1 MPRTLTRSWRRA
13 IDAPLPLLRAAALMM
28 AVAFAWAVA
37 PLRSLGSTP
46 PGSPAAPRSPSAPG
60 SPTAPGPGHRAAAP
74 PSARHSLILLT
85 LDTTRADHLGAW
97 GWRYAHTPNL
107 DALAARGTRFA
118 RCDTAAPITLP
129 SHATLLT
136 GLYPPRHG
144 VRDNGTFVLPARV
157 PTLAERL
164 AAHGYDT
171 AAVVSAVVLARR
183 HGLDRGFRIYDDDMG
198 AGYAAGTEVSERQA
212 EATTAAALA
221 AAAKLRPPFFLWVH
235 YYDPHEEYRPP
246 TRFADA
252 MTGPNRLYDGEIA
265 YMDEQIGVLL
275 KGLPRDA
282 DVVAVGDH
290 GEMLGEHG
298 ELTHGLLLFSGAR
311 RVPLLLA
318 GPGVPAG
325 RTVDCLVRTADV
337 APTLL
342 ALAGLEASSPPR
354 AGESPLDGRSLLPLP
369 AAGAGCD
376 RESYS
381 ESFLPF
387 FAYKWYPLRS
397 LASARFFYLQAPH
410 PSLFQLAA
418 DPGESADLAAEQAPA
433 LGVWQRRLRDLLTGM
448 GEALESEIRPE
459 NVLSEAQRAQLASLG
474 YLGGGGGGR
483 VAAQL
488 PDPRQ
493 MTEVAQALH
502 RAAETVQQGDCAKA
516 LPVLQSIVERDP
528 HNFPADTLAATC
540 LKQAGRLQ
548 SALALF
554 QRASRENG
562 LSAVPVANAAG
573 CLLDLGRR
581 AEAEKEFR
589 HALALDP
596 TQAESAAAL
605 ARLLR
610 ERGAGQD
617 AIRVLD
623 GALAA
628 GSHAPEVVLER
639 GVALASAGRLAEAL
653 RDFHEAARR
662 SPANP
667 LPLENGARAAY
678 QLHRPREAVELY
690 DQLLRLAPSRLD
702 LWKTAGAIYLYDLDD
717 KAAALRCFRQALAIE
732 TDAAER
738 AKLEALVRELGG

>member
-1 MPRTLTRSWRRA
+1 MTWSAILKSLRTPSPRRRPRFPAAAWRSPLARAARLAPALTLTLALAALAAS
-13 IDAPLPLLRAAALMM
+13 LPALGPAASASARAAA
-28 AVAFAWAVA
+28 
-37 PLRSLGSTP
+37 G
-46 PGSPAAPRSPSAPG
+46 
-60 SPTAPGPGHRAAAP
+60 
-74 PSARHSLILLT
+74 RHDLILIT

-97 GWRYAHTPNL
+97 GWKYAHTPVL
-107 DALAARGTRFA
+107 DGLAARGTRFV

-136 GLYPPRHG
+136 GLYPPHHG
-144 VRDNGTFVLPARV
+144 VRDNSTFVLGAGV

-164 AAHGYDT
+164 AARGYDT

-183 HGLDRGFRIYDDDMG
+183 HGLDRGFRIYDDDLG
-198 AGYAAGTEVSERQA
+198 AGYAAGTEVSERRA

-221 AAAKLRPPFFLWVH
+221 AAAKLRSPFFLWVH

-252 MTGPNRLYDGEIA
+252 ATGPNRLYDGEIA
-265 YMDEQIGVLL
+265 YMDEQVGTLL
-275 KGLPRDA
+275 AGLPRDA

-298 ELTHGLLLFSGAR
+298 ELTHGLLLYSGAR
-311 RVPLLLA
+311 RVPLVMA
-318 GPGVPAG
+318 GPDVPAG
-325 RTVDCLVRTADV
+325 RRVDCLVRTVDV

-342 ALAGLEASSPPR
+342 ALAGAPGTAVAAPPPPR
-354 AGESPLDGRSLLPLP
+354 GGGPAFDGRSLLPLP
-369 AAGAGCD
+369 AAGAGCG

-397 LASARFFYLQAPH
+397 LASDRFFYLQAPR
-410 PSLFQLAA
+410 PALFQLQA
-418 DPGESADLAAEQAPA
+418 DPAESIDLGPQQAPA
-433 LGVWQRRLRDLLTGM
+433 LRVWERRLRGLLAGM
-448 GEALESEIRPE
+448 GEKLDSEIRPE
-459 NVLSEAQRAQLASLG
+459 NVLGEAQRAQLSSLG

-483 VAAQL
+483 VGNQL
-488 PDPRQ
+488 PDPRR
-493 MTEVAQALH
+493 MTAVAQALH
-502 RAAETVQQGDCAKA
+502 QAAETVQQGDCAKA
-516 LPVLQSIVERDP
+516 LPALQSIVERDP

-540 LKQAGRLQ
+540 LKQAGRLE

-554 QRASRENG
+554 RRASRENG

-573 CLLDLGRR
+573 CLRDLGRR
-581 AEAEKEFR
+581 AEAEQEFR

-596 TQAESAAAL
+596 TQPDSAAAL
-605 ARLLR
+605 ARMLR
-610 ERGAGQD
+610 ERGAGREALQ
-617 AIRVLD
+617 VLD

-639 GVALASAGRLAEAL
+639 GVTLAAAGRYADAL

-662 SPANP
+662 SPTNP
-667 LPLENGARAAY
+667 IPLENGARAAY

-717 KAAALRCFRQALAIE
+717 KTAALRCFRQALALE

-738 AKLEALVRELGG
+738 AKLEGLVRELGG